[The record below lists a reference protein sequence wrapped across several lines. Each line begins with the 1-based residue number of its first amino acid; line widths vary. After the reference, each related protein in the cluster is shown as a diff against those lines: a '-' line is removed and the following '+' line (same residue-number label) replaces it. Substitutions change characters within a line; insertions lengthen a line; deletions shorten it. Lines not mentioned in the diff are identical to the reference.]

1 MLDYIFIL
9 ISTLISGSPWSR
21 TPYIW

>member
-9 ISTLISGSPWSR
+9 ISTFISGSPWSR